1 MIGTTISHYRILE
14 KLGEGGM
21 GVVYKAQDTK
31 LDRIVALK
39 FLPHHLTSSE
49 AEQSRLL
56 QEAKA
61 AAALNH
67 PNVCSVIDIQ
77 EADGPAYAG
86 APAGKQQFIVME
98 YVDGVTLREK
108 VVRRSESTLPLQ
120 MNEAISYAIQI
131 GEALQAAHTKGIIHR
146 DIKSENIMVTS
157 DARIKVM
164 DFGLAKLKGSLKL
177 TRTLSTSG
185 TLAYM
190 APEQIQGGAVDAR
203 SDIFSFG
210 VVLFEMLT
218 GRLPFRGEHET
229 AMMYSILNEEPET
242 IGKYIPDAPSELL
255 HIVNRALEKDQEDR
269 YQSVHDMVIDLRRSK
284 KESSRP
290 SRQVSHH
297 QASGA
302 GAPSPLVSGKRWR
315 TNRFVVRVGIP
326 LTVIVIGAAWLIIQ
340 QSARAPFDSI
350 AVLPLANTA
359 ADPNIEYLSDGIT
372 EQIINTLTRIPGLRV
387 VPRSSV
393 FYYKGKD
400 KSPLDI
406 GRELDVRAVLLG
418 RIIKRGDT
426 LNIQTDLL
434 DVQQESQLW
443 GEQYVRKLTD
453 VAGVQ
458 AEIARGISKK
468 LQLRWSDDEG
478 GELSRR
484 STENDIAY
492 QSYLKG
498 RYYWNKRS
506 DDGMQKSIQHFE
518 QAIENDPA
526 FALAYVGLADA
537 YITLGDWGIVKP
549 RESYPKAKEA
559 ATRALQINNSLGEAH
574 TALAYVSYV
583 FDWDFALADKQF
595 KQAIALNPN
604 YATSHQWY
612 AEYLAAMGRH
622 AEALA
627 EIRRAQVLDPLSLI
641 INAVGG
647 LVYNWAG
654 MYDNA
659 VEECRRTLDMDQDFY
674 PAHLYLAWIY
684 GNQGK
689 NDEAFSEYM
698 KTEMLSGATPVR

>member
-526 FALAYVGLADA
+526 FALAYV
-537 YITLGDWGIVKP
+537 
-549 RESYPKAKEA
+549 
-559 ATRALQINNSLGEAH
+559 
-574 TALAYVSYV
+574 
-583 FDWDFALADKQF
+583 
-595 KQAIALNPN
+595 
-604 YATSHQWY
+604 
-612 AEYLAAMGRH
+612 
-622 AEALA
+622 
-627 EIRRAQVLDPLSLI
+627 
-641 INAVGG
+641 
-647 LVYNWAG
+647 
-654 MYDNA
+654 
-659 VEECRRTLDMDQDFY
+659 
-674 PAHLYLAWIY
+674 
-684 GNQGK
+684 
-689 NDEAFSEYM
+689 
-698 KTEMLSGATPVR
+698 